1 MGVIVGMTRLYV
13 VVKGIYGG
21 LGQRGCE
28 VLSLG
33 SRVTSYGIMKFWSRM
48 SS

>member
-1 MGVIVGMTRLYV
+1 MTRLYV
-13 VVKGIYGG
+13 LGKGIYGG

-33 SRVTSYGIMKFWSRM
+33 SRVTSYGIMNLFGAEYPADLTF
-48 SS
+48 